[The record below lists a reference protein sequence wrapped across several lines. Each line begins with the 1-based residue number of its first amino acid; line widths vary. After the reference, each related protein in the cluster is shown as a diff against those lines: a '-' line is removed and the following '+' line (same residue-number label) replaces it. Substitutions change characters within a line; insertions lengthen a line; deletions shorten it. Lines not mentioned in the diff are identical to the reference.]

1 MQNQDDDT
9 TKEIVRDAKT
19 TADEA
24 EETLDEAGDKIKV
37 GAKAVGNNLKDLD
50 RDLDT
55 EYDKEK
61 INEDLT

>member
-1 MQNQDDDT
+1 MMIRLKKQ
-9 TKEIVRDAKT
+9 RDAKT

-24 EETLDEAGDKIKV
+24 EETLDESGDKIKV
-37 GAKAVGNNLKDLD
+37 GAKAVGNKLKDLD

-61 INEDLT
+61 IN

>member
-1 MQNQDDDT
+1 MMIRLKKQ
-9 TKEIVRDAKT
+9 RDAKT

-37 GAKAVGNNLKDLD
+37 GAKAVGNKLKDLD